1 MYGGER
7 LARRAAIVAPEV
19 GRASGVDEREL
30 NSTLL
35 SFFLHS
41 NRPLAKIRPGVRA
54 KKEQAPNAE
63 PAACGRH

>member
-1 MYGGER
+1 MMDYYKVLGVSRNASAAQIKRAYRR
-7 LARRAAIVAPEV
+7 LV
-19 GRASGVDEREL
+19 

-41 NRPLAKIRPGVRA
+41 NRPLAKIGPGVRA
-54 KKEQAPNAE
+54 KKEQTQNAE